1 MFKDCFVLFCFS
13 NFTNIIDSSALGN
26 GYRCG
31 FLGVLH
37 LEVFTQRLE
46 QEFGVSVLN
55 TSPSVPYRCK
65 HNENDGF
72 SISNYINSNYER

>member
-1 MFKDCFVLFCFS
+1 MTMGIVFN
-13 NFTNIIDSSALGN
+13 NFHSSALGN

-46 QEFGVSVLN
+46 QEFGIAALN
-55 TSPSVPYRCK
+55 TAPSVPYKCK
-65 HNENDGF
+65 PFLFNIF
-72 SISNYINSNYER
+72 CCF